1 MKIDGECL
9 IELIG
14 SCRNKVQVYR
24 SVRMPQLHTSLHFHL
39 TPIGQRT
46 HRCLGCAT
54 GGSGEVGLN
63 LSGGGYLDAFS
74 SYPLRWLPRF
84 VGTEWSRVVPRS
96 PQLGTYYSP
105 RWRRADIE
113 VPNLPVDVSSW
124 EDQPVIPRGSG
135 ILSRLGLR
143 GGLNRRPCAEN
154 PKPRG
159 FMNRQLLLSLDLAH
173 WGHPRSQRGPLVSN
187 QNTQQALALPEK
199 EVIQPHLPVR
209 LPCYDFT
216 PVTSPAFGIPL
227 LVVKVTTS
235 GMASSHSV
243 TGGLRSLRDLTQHL
257 TARADDSHAPPV
269 SAFPKAP
276 LSFKRIRGMSSPG
289 GILNALATAL
299 HGSIRTAPSIHRLR
313 LGLLGYLIPFAP
325 LAFVSQCQCRPSR
338 VLSPLV
344 FFPISTHFT
353 APPEIPSAPTVLQ
366 LDALRPIIPD
376 NACILC
382 ITAAAG
388 TELADAYSPDTVI
401 ASSPGKEVHDPS
413 LGRVSV
419 PVWLIIL
426 SDQLLIIALP
436 FPAVVPLP
444 RAGSYALLTRPPL
457 ETPLPVR
464 LACVKH
470 AASVHP
476 EPGSNS
482 P

>member
-1 MKIDGECL
+1 MGVKKGA
-9 IELIG
+9 
-14 SCRNKVQVYR
+14 
-24 SVRMPQLHTSLHFHL
+24 
-39 TPIGQRT
+39 PI
-46 HRCLGCAT
+46 
-54 GGSGEVGLN
+54 N
-63 LSGGGYLDAFS
+63 LF
-74 SYPLRWLPRF
+74 RPR
-84 VGTEWSRVVPRS
+84 
-96 PQLGTYYSP
+96 
-105 RWRRADIE
+105 II
-113 VPNLPVDVSSW
+113 SSW
-124 EDQPVIPRGSG
+124 CQT
-135 ILSRLGLR
+135 
-143 GGLNRRPCAEN
+143 
-154 PKPRG
+154 
-159 FMNRQLLLSLDLAH
+159 
-173 WGHPRSQRGPLVSN
+173 
-187 QNTQQALALPEK
+187 TQQALALPEK

-227 LVVKVTTS
+227 LAVKVTTS

-243 TGGLRSLRDLTQHL
+243 TGGVYKARERIHRRMADRRLLAIPASCRRHVCRPGHKGHDDLTSSSPSSGL
-257 TARADDSHAPPV
+257 SPAVCSGHAPPV

-382 ITAAAG
+382 LTAAAG

-401 ASSPGKEVHDPS
+401 ASSPGKEESGPCLSPS
-413 LGRVSV
+413 VADHPLGPATDHRLGKLL
-419 PVWLIIL
+419 PH
-426 SDQLLIIALP
+426 QLANQTRAP
-436 FPAVVPLP
+436 P
-444 RAGSYALLTRPPL
+444 RADSSFCSSAYGVLAAVSSCCSPPKGRFLRVTHPSATGNTTSRP
-457 ETPLPVR
+457 TCMCK
-464 LACVKH
+464 ACRQR
-470 AASVHP
+470 S
-476 EPGSNS
+476 S
-482 P
+482 